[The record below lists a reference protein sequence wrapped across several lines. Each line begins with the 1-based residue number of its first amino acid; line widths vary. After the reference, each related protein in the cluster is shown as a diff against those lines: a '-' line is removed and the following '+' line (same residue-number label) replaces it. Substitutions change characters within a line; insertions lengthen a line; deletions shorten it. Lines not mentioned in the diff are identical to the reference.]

1 MTSEEIKATIERL
14 KAIPCDDTPAVYS
27 VAGAFMDMDMN
38 GSYSAVGLRNR
49 LIGLLEQADPDNY
62 TLVDADMVPI
72 HEGDTVYSTTN
83 CKKLVV
89 KNIYACVNC
98 AYITLTANGECI
110 EEVGYVNHMPNML
123 THRKPTVEDVLNRFY
138 IDCEDAGG
146 SSSAVKQLAA
156 EYADR
161 LREVM
166 RDE

>member
-1 MTSEEIKATIERL
+1 VS
-14 KAIPCDDTPAVYS
+14 
-27 VAGAFMDMDMN
+27 AFMDS
-38 GSYSAVGLRNR
+38 GSFNAFALCNK
-49 LIGLLEQADPDNY
+49 LIDLLETADPDNY
-62 TLVDADMVPI
+62 ALVDADMVPI

-89 KNIYACVNC
+89 KSIYACVNC

-166 RDE
+166 RELSE

>member
-1 MTSEEIKATIERL
+1 MDS
-14 KAIPCDDTPAVYS
+14 DS
-27 VAGAFMDMDMN
+27 FNAF
-38 GSYSAVGLRNR
+38 ALRNK
-49 LIGLLEQADPDNY
+49 LIDLLETADPDNY
-62 TLVDADMVPI
+62 ALVDADMVPI
-72 HEGDTVYSTTN
+72 HEGDTVYSMTN

-98 AYITLTANGECI
+98 AYITLTANGKYI
-110 EEVGYVNHMPNML
+110 EEVGYVNYMPDML
-123 THRKPTVEDVLNRFY
+123 MHRKPTIEDVLNRFY

-156 EYADR
+156 DYADR